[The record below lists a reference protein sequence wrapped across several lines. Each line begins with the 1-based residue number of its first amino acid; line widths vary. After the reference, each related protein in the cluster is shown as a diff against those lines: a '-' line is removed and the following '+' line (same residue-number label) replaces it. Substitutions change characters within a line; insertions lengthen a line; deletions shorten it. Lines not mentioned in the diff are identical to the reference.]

1 MKNSTHRLWGW
12 NGWLDSW
19 RWRRWKKVISLA
31 IQRLLKEDCPVPA
44 FVGNWCDE
52 TKPPV
57 GISGSIY
64 VVWWVEAV
72 EGIGIGM
79 IILRA
84 VLLKASL
91 LLDEWN
97 SPGPIHVYMIIGGF
111 VPFHIL
117 IVHRVSGRTARRRWL
132 AAVGLGEKGMAQD
145 EDESAAGRK
154 NSSIPIGW
162 SFCDELVSSTLIK
175 SILRHLAWLWLCVE
189 NLNGRWSTKH
199 GLGQSR

>member
-1 MKNSTHRLWGW
+1 MTRQLKMTKMEESNFFGDPATFDFEGRLSSPSIRWKLMWWDKAPSW
-12 NGWLDSW
+12 NFGLG
-19 RWRRWKKVISLA
+19 WRR
-31 IQRLLKEDCPVPA
+31 
-44 FVGNWCDE
+44 
-52 TKPPV
+52 
-57 GISGSIY
+57 SIY

-117 IVHRVSGRTARRRWL
+117 IVHRVSGRTARWRWL

-175 SILRHLAWLWLCVE
+175 SILRPLAWLWLCVE